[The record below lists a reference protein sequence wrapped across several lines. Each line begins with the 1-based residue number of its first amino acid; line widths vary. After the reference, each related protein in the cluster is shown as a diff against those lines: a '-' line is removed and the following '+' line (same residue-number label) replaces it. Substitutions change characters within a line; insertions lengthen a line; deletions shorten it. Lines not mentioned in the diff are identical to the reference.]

1 MEPIPRPV
9 DVSRPA
15 ATVHG
20 LAQMEAE
27 RLHHH
32 YLGPE
37 HLLLGLLVH
46 GDNLAAQV
54 LTAHGLDL
62 ETVRADVDRLIE
74 QDVLPGP
81 LPSDAELLSTLGV
94 DLEAV
99 SGRLKE
105 TFGDHAYYQAAQQ
118 VRLRPTHATI
128 HREVGGPPL
137 LICARTLNIAAHEA
151 IARDQDV
158 GPEHLLLGLLGDAE
172 DPIDAE
178 ADAHERRL
186 RGLVGLPDHGP
197 HAIKLLVE
205 AHGLSLETL
214 RSAVRNE
221 LGSDQ

>member
-1 MEPIPRPV
+1 MA
-9 DVSRPA
+9 D
-15 ATVHG
+15 
-20 LAQMEAE
+20 Q
-27 RLHHH
+27 RLT
-32 YLGPE
+32 
-37 HLLLGLLVH
+37 
-46 GDNLAAQV
+46 NLAAQF
-54 LTAHGLDL
+54 L
-62 ETVRADVDRLIE
+62 
-74 QDVLPGP
+74 
-81 LPSDAELLSTLGV
+81 
-94 DLEAV
+94 
-99 SGRLKE
+99 
-105 TFGDHAYYQAAQQ
+105 
-118 VRLRPTHATI
+118 

-137 LICARTLNIAAHEA
+137 LICARALNIAAHEA

-178 ADAHERRL
+178 PDAHERRL